1 MTWQSMRKR
10 VSALALAA
18 VLTVTLAVPAA
29 AAEAIGDGVRPTCDE
44 AYYATLDY
52 YGNLLEGSV
61 VKSYAMN
68 GRDSLTDYG
77 VYDTV
82 ENLTDGTAPV
92 RGEGSTSFRFGAAVP
107 DHFYFEG
114 RTKKP
119 FEDLPWTLT
128 LRYTLNGV
136 PTKAE
141 DLAGKQGVVEIL
153 LDIVPN
159 ELASDYA
166 RYNYTLAATA
176 LFNQDDILSLEAPGA
191 QVQLVGNLRTV
202 LFLCLPGE
210 EQHFTIRVG
219 SNDFSFGGLTV
230 LMMPATL
237 AQLEEIAKLSERK
250 DDLEE
255 DYRALS
261 GSLDEL
267 LDALADIQN
276 GLYASAK
283 GLDQLDAARGTF
295 SNGKGVLYEGT
306 DRLRADL
313 SNLADLLVP
322 VEQRVQLLSQ
332 TVTDSKA
339 VLNELTD
346 ATVTL
351 QSQLAE
357 MEVALYGL
365 EQGTYD
371 LRNVISLAAGMENSL
386 LRLESAL
393 GGVHVGGGS
402 IGANSSRG
410 LVEKVKNVHGAYAAE
425 DTETFLQKM
434 LEAQGTGSAEAKAKA
449 AGMKQLLELSQT
461 PGFTPGA
468 LTADQQAA
476 LAAAKQLE
484 GLRQAKDQTG
494 MGFQDF
500 CGHVVEKPEQ
510 AKQMNDLWLIYSAGG
525 SVSGRA
531 SLRNRSAS
539 EINEIKVT
547 VPAAPLPETPAA
559 PEQPVETPPE
569 TPDQPQTPDQIQTPD
584 QTQTPEMP
592 QPPETPSPEAP
603 AETPEETLPPEQTAE
618 PAPETPEVPA
628 SPAENGEPQAQ
639 EAPEAETLGKGHM
652 TARLVVYEGDPDG
665 GDSDGGDSDGGDS
678 DSGDSEPPD
687 TGSDSGSGSDSS
699 DGSDVP
705 GGDTSGGDTIPGET
719 TPGETT
725 PGETTP
731 GETTPGETTPG
742 ETTPPGE
749 TPPGGTTPGGTT
761 PGTPTNPGK
770 PPENNTVGG
779 AVVDLIASGLDSAAA
794 QINAIQSQLNASLN
808 EIKRPTA
815 AVAGDLA
822 NLCGAL
828 DILLRD
834 LDDAEDLT
842 AALGQSAGT
851 LREIL
856 EDVDALRTVLNGYE
870 PTLQEALANAGTLSA
885 SAVTTIRDTESMIAD
900 AENLARSTGR
910 DLDAGTKQSLRGLS
924 AALRQTAK
932 ALATTKQ
939 VKEAKNTVT
948 QIIEDTWNEYTG
960 DVNNILLMD
969 ATAEPVS
976 LTDERNPAPDS
987 IQVLIRTQEIKTED
1001 GEEDEESAAAKEK
1014 TTFWG
1019 RVTQML
1025 RDFWNAV
1032 TGVFR

>member
-1 MTWQSMRKR
+1 MTWQTMSKR
-10 VSALALAA
+10 VSALVLAA
-18 VLTVTLAVPAA
+18 VLTVTLTLPAA
-29 AAEAIGDGVRPTCDE
+29 AAEAIGDGVTPTYDE

-77 VYDTV
+77 VYDEV
-82 ENLTDGTAPV
+82 VNLTDSSVPV
-92 RGEGSTSFRFGAAVP
+92 SGEGGSTSFQFAGGAP

-114 RTKKP
+114 KTKKP
-119 FEDLPWTLT
+119 FEDLPWTIS

-136 PTKAE
+136 PAKAE
-141 DLAGKQGVVEIL
+141 ELAGKQGVVEIL

-159 ELASDYA
+159 ENAGDYA

-176 LFNQDDILSLEAPGA
+176 LFNQDDILSLEAEGA

-230 LMMPATL
+230 MMMPATL
-237 AQLEEIAKLSERK
+237 VQLEEIAKLSERK

-295 SNGKGVLYEGT
+295 SGGKGALYSGT
-306 DRLRADL
+306 DRLREDL
-313 SNLADLLVP
+313 SNLADILAP

-339 VLNELTD
+339 VLNEMVD

-351 QSQLAE
+351 QAQLTE
-357 MEVALYGL
+357 METALYGL
-365 EQGTYD
+365 EQGTSD
-371 LRNVISLAAGMENSL
+371 LRSVIGLAADMEGNL

-402 IGANSSRG
+402 VATNSRG

-434 LEAQGTGSAEAKAKA
+434 LEAQGVGSAEAKAKA
-449 AGMKQLLELSQT
+449 AGMKQLLDADKAGLPVPPEQQT
-461 PGFTPGA
+461 A
-468 LTADQQAA
+468 LE
-476 LAAAKQLE
+476 AAKQMETLH
-484 GLRQAKDQTG
+484 QVKQQTN
-494 MGFQDF
+494 MGFRDF
-500 CGHVVEKPEQ
+500 CGQVTKDPDT

-525 SVSGRA
+525 AVSGKA
-531 SLRNRSAS
+531 ALRNRPVP
-539 EINEIKVT
+539 EVV
-547 VPAAPLPETPAA
+547 VPAVPEPPQAPAEP
-559 PEQPVETPPE
+559 PEQ
-569 TPDQPQTPDQIQTPD
+569 DR
-584 QTQTPEMP
+584 
-592 QPPETPSPEAP
+592 PSEP
-603 AETPEETLPPEQTAE
+603 AETPDLPQSPEAAAPETGAPEEPAVSEEAEQ
-618 PAPETPEVPA
+618 PAPEEEQGPPVPEDA
-628 SPAENGEPQAQ
+628 
-639 EAPEAETLGKGHM
+639 EAPETLKKGQM
-652 TARLVVYEGDPDG
+652 SARLVVYEALDGD
-665 GDSDGGDSDGGDS
+665 
-678 DSGDSEPPD
+678 DSGASDQDGASGED
-687 TGSDSGSGSDSS
+687 DGSSGSDGSSGDDSPGGS
-699 DGSDVP
+699 DGSSGDDSP
-705 GGDTSGGDTIPGET
+705 SGNDSPSGDNGSSGDGGSSKPE
-719 TPGETT
+719 TPGEGDGA
-725 PGETTP
+725 PSGP
-731 GETTPGETTPG
+731 DAPS
-742 ETTPPGE
+742 
-749 TPPGGTTPGGTT
+749 
-761 PGTPTNPGK
+761 NPGK
-770 PPENNTVGG
+770 PPENDTVGG
-779 AVVDLIASGLDSAAA
+779 AVVDLITSGLDSATAR
-794 QINAIQSQLNASLN
+794 IDAIQSQLNASLN
-808 EIKRPTA
+808 QIKRPTA

-822 NLCGAL
+822 NLCGEL
-828 DILLRD
+828 NYLLRD

-856 EDVDALRTVLNGYE
+856 EDVDALRIVLNDYE
-870 PTLQEALANAGTLSA
+870 PTLQEALTSAGTLSA
-885 SAVTTIRDTESMIAD
+885 SAVTTIRDTETLLSD

-969 ATAEPVS
+969 ATAEAVS
-976 LTDERNPAPDS
+976 LTDKRNPSPDS
-987 IQVLIRTQEIKTED
+987 IQVLIRTQEIKTEKA
-1001 GEEDEESAAAKEK
+1001 EEDEASAAVKEES
-1014 TTFWG
+1014 TFWG
-1019 RVTQML
+1019 RVTQMF

-1032 TGVFR
+1032 TGVFH

>member
-10 VSALALAA
+10 ASALALAA
-18 VLTVTLAVPAA
+18 ALTVTLTVPAA
-29 AAEAIGDGVRPTCDE
+29 AAEAIGDGVAPTYDE

-61 VKSYAMN
+61 VKSCAMN
-68 GRDSLTDYG
+68 GKDVLTDYG
-77 VYDTV
+77 VYDEV
-82 ENLTDGTAPV
+82 VNLTDGTVPV
-92 RGEGSTSFRFGAAVP
+92 SGEGGSTSFRFAGGAP

-114 RTKKP
+114 KTKRP

-159 ELASDYA
+159 ENASDYA

-176 LFNQDDILSLEAPGA
+176 LFNQDDILSLEAEGA

-261 GSLDEL
+261 GSLDDL

-283 GLDQLDAARGTF
+283 GLDQLDAARGAF
-295 SNGKGVLYEGT
+295 SSGKGALYEGT
-306 DRLRADL
+306 DRLRGDL
-313 SNLADLLVP
+313 SNLADILAP
-322 VEQRVQLLSQ
+322 VEQRIQILSQ

-339 VLNELTD
+339 VLNEMTD

-351 QSQLAE
+351 QSQLTE

-365 EQGTYD
+365 EEGTYD
-371 LRNVISLAAGMENSL
+371 LKRVIDLAADMEGSL
-386 LRLESAL
+386 LRLENAL

-402 IGANSSRG
+402 VATNSRG
-410 LVEKVKNVHGAYAAE
+410 LVEKVKSVHGAYAAE
-425 DTETFLQKM
+425 DAETFFQKM

-449 AGMKQLLELSQT
+449 AGMAQLLAADKA
-461 PGFTPGA
+461 GFPVP
-468 LTADQQAA
+468 ADQQAA

-484 GLRQAKDQTG
+484 TLHQAKQQTG

-500 CGHVVEKPEQ
+500 CGQVTKDPNT
-510 AKQMNDLWLIYSAGG
+510 AKQMNDLWLIYSSG
-525 SVSGRA
+525 SASGKA
-531 SLRNRSAS
+531 ALRNRSAS
-539 EINEIKVT
+539 EISIT
-547 VPAAPLPETPAA
+547 VPAVPEQTQPPEETQPQAPEAPQPSETPQSPENAQNPEQSQPSEIPQLPETSQAPETPVPETSAGTPEEPSA
-559 PEQPVETPPE
+559 PEQAPAAEEEPAANPPE
-569 TPDQPQTPDQIQTPD
+569 TS
-584 QTQTPEMP
+584 E
-592 QPPETPSPEAP
+592 
-603 AETPEETLPPEQTAE
+603 AETPEILR
-618 PAPETPEVPA
+618 
-628 SPAENGEPQAQ
+628 
-639 EAPEAETLGKGHM
+639 KGQM
-652 TARLVVYEGDPDG
+652 SARLVVYENLDD
-665 GDSDGGDSDGGDS
+665 DS
-678 DSGDSEPPD
+678 DSEESGDSGEND
-687 TGSDSGSGSDSS
+687 ND
-699 DGSDVP
+699 
-705 GGDTSGGDTIPGET
+705 SGGDDASEPSDTSEPTDTPEPNDTQEPVET
-719 TPGETT
+719 PE
-725 PGETTP
+725 PS
-731 GETTPGETTPG
+731 
-742 ETTPPGE
+742 TPPASGGDGE
-749 TPPGGTTPGGTT
+749 PPASGDAPAD
-761 PGTPTNPGK
+761 PGK
-770 PPENNTVGG
+770 PPENDTVGG
-779 AVVDLIASGLDSAAA
+779 AVVDLITSGLDSASAR
-794 QINAIQSQLNASLN
+794 IDAIQSQLTTSLN
-808 EIKRPTA
+808 QIKRPTA

-822 NLCGAL
+822 NLCGEL
-828 DILLRD
+828 DVLLRD
-834 LDDAEDLT
+834 LDDAEDLM

-856 EDVDALRTVLNGYE
+856 ADVDALRTVLNGYE

-885 SAVTTIRDTESMIAD
+885 SAVTTIRDTETLLTD
-900 AENLARSTGR
+900 AENLARSTGT

-960 DVNNILLMD
+960 DVNNLLLMD

-976 LTDERNPAPDS
+976 LTDERNPAPTS
-987 IQVLIRTQEIKTED
+987 IQVLIRTQEIK
-1001 GEEDEESAAAKEK
+1001 EEDEEEDEASAAAKKE

-1032 TGVFR
+1032 TGVFQ

>member
-1 MTWQSMRKR
+1 MTWQNMRKR
-10 VSALALAA
+10 ALSLALAA
-18 VLTVTLAVPAA
+18 VLTVTLTVPAA

-61 VKSYAMN
+61 VKSCAMN
-68 GRDSLTDYG
+68 GKDVLTDYG
-77 VYDTV
+77 VYEEV
-82 ENLTDGTAPV
+82 VNLTDGTAPIS
-92 RGEGSTSFRFGAAVP
+92 GEGGSTSFRFPGGAP

-114 RTKKP
+114 KTKKP
-119 FEDLPWTLT
+119 FQDLPWTLT

-136 PTKAE
+136 PAKAE
-141 DLAGKQGVVEIL
+141 DLAGKQGVVELL

-159 ELASDYA
+159 ENAADYA

-176 LFNQDDILSLEAPGA
+176 IFNQDDILSLEAPGA

-210 EQHFTIRVG
+210 EEHFTIRVG
-219 SNDFSFGGLTV
+219 SDDFSFGGLTV

-261 GSLDEL
+261 GSLDDL

-295 SNGKGVLYEGT
+295 SGGKGALYEGT
-306 DRLRADL
+306 DRLRGDL
-313 SNLADLLVP
+313 SNLADILAP
-322 VEQRVQLLSQ
+322 VEQRIQLLSQ

-339 VLNELTD
+339 VLNEMTD

-351 QSQLAE
+351 QGQLAE

-365 EQGTYD
+365 EEGTYD
-371 LRNVISLAAGMENSL
+371 LKRVIDLAADMEGSL

-402 IGANSSRG
+402 VATNSRG
-410 LVEKVKNVHGAYAAE
+410 LVEKVKNVHGAYAAK

-449 AGMKQLLELSQT
+449 AGMAKLLSVSQT
-461 PGFTPGA
+461 PGFTPEV
-468 LTADQQAA
+468 LPADQREA

-484 GLRQAKDQTG
+484 GLRQAKDQTN
-494 MGFQDF
+494 MGFKDF
-500 CGHVVEKPEQ
+500 CGQVTQNPDT

-525 SVSGRA
+525 STSGKM
-531 SLRNRSAS
+531 RNRSAA
-539 EINEIKVT
+539 EIQIT
-547 VPAAPLPETPAA
+547 VPAVPA
-559 PEQPVETPPE
+559 PEQP
-569 TPDQPQTPDQIQTPD
+569 
-584 QTQTPEMP
+584 QTPE
-592 QPPETPSPEAP
+592 QSR
-603 AETPEETLPPEQTAE
+603 TPEETPDPAESPEKAPGIPAE
-618 PAPETPEVPA
+618 PEAREA
-628 SPAENGEPQAQ
+628 EPQQTQ
-639 EAPEAETLGKGHM
+639 EAPEEETPEALRKGQR
-652 TARLVVYEGDPDG
+652 TARLVVYDSLVEESPDEEGPEENGGSPDEPDNTPDSGETLEPEETPESGETLEPEETPESDETPAPDTTPPPDSPAEPGPTPGEDPDG
-665 GDSDGGDSDGGDS
+665 TPSA
-678 DSGDSEPPD
+678 PD
-687 TGSDSGSGSDSS
+687 TPSTPDK
-699 DGSDVP
+699 P
-705 GGDTSGGDTIPGET
+705 GD
-719 TPGETT
+719 
-725 PGETTP
+725 
-731 GETTPGETTPG
+731 
-742 ETTPPGE
+742 
-749 TPPGGTTPGGTT
+749 
-761 PGTPTNPGK
+761 
-770 PPENNTVGG
+770 TVGG
-779 AVVDLIASGLDSAAA
+779 AVVDLITSGLDSATA
-794 QINAIQSQLNASLN
+794 QIDAIQSRLNSSLN
-808 EIKRPTA
+808 QIKGPAA

-822 NLCGAL
+822 DLCGEL
-828 DILLRD
+828 DVLLRD
-834 LDDAEDLT
+834 LDDAEDLMS
-842 AALGQSAGT
+842 ALGRSAGT

-856 EDVDALRTVLNGYE
+856 ADVDALRNVLNGYE

-885 SAVTTIRDTESMIAD
+885 SAVTTIRDTETLLTD
-900 AENLARSTGR
+900 AENLARSTGK

-976 LTDERNPAPDS
+976 LTDERNPAPSS
-987 IQVLIRTQEIKTED
+987 IQVLIRTQEIKAED
-1001 GEEDEESAAAKEK
+1001 AEEDEASAAEKEK

>member
-1 MTWQSMRKR
+1 MTWQTMSKR

-18 VLTVTLAVPAA
+18 VLTVTLTLPAA
-29 AAEAIGDGVRPTCDE
+29 AAEAIGDGVTPTYDE

-68 GRDSLTDYG
+68 GRDRLTDYG
-77 VYDTV
+77 VYDEV
-82 ENLTDGTAPV
+82 VNLTDNSVPV
-92 RGEGSTSFRFGAAVP
+92 SGEGSTSFQFTGGVP

-114 RTKKP
+114 KTKKP
-119 FEDLPWTLT
+119 FEDLPWTIT

-136 PTKAE
+136 PAKAE
-141 DLAGKQGVVEIL
+141 ELAGKQGVVEIL

-159 ELASDYA
+159 ANAGDYA

-176 LFNQDDILSLEAPGA
+176 LFNQDDILSLEAEGA

-230 LMMPATL
+230 MMMPATL

-283 GLDQLDAARGTF
+283 GLDQLDAARETF
-295 SNGKGVLYEGT
+295 SGGKGALYSGT
-306 DRLRADL
+306 DRLREDL
-313 SNLADLLVP
+313 SNLADILAP

-332 TVTDSKA
+332 TVTDSKI
-339 VLNELTD
+339 VLNEMVD

-351 QSQLAE
+351 QAQLAE
-357 MEVALYGL
+357 METALYGL

-371 LRNVISLAAGMENSL
+371 LRSVIGLAADMEGSL

-402 IGANSSRG
+402 VATNSRG

-434 LEAQGTGSAEAKAKA
+434 LEAQGVGSAEAKAKA
-449 AGMKQLLELSQT
+449 AGMKQLLDADKAGLPVP
-461 PGFTPGA
+461 PG
-468 LTADQQAA
+468 QQAA
-476 LAAAKQLE
+476 LEAAKQMETLHE
-484 GLRQAKDQTG
+484 VKQQTN
-494 MGFQDF
+494 MDFRDF
-500 CGHVVEKPEQ
+500 CGQVTKDPDT

-525 SVSGRA
+525 AVSGKA
-531 SLRNRSAS
+531 TLRNRPVS
-539 EINEIKVT
+539 EAVI
-547 VPAAPLPETPAA
+547 PAAPVPELPQA
-559 PEQPVETPPE
+559 PTEPQPSEP
-569 TPDQPQTPDQIQTPD
+569 PQTPDLPR
-584 QTQTPEMP
+584 
-592 QPPETPSPEAP
+592 PPETAVPETEAPEESAVPEESEQPAPEEPQEPSAPEEAP
-603 AETPEETLPPEQTAE
+603 AEEENVGTPEMLK
-618 PAPETPEVPA
+618 
-628 SPAENGEPQAQ
+628 
-639 EAPEAETLGKGHM
+639 KGQM
-652 TARLVVYEGDPDG
+652 SARLVVYETLDGD
-665 GDSDGGDSDGGDS
+665 
-678 DSGDSEPPD
+678 DSGA
-687 TGSDSGSGSDSS
+687 SGQ
-699 DGSDVP
+699 DGSSS
-705 GGDTSGGDTIPGET
+705 GDDNSSGDDSSGGDGSSGGDNNPSGDGGSGKPE
-719 TPGETT
+719 TPGEGDGA
-725 PGETTP
+725 PSDP
-731 GETTPGETTPG
+731 DAPS
-742 ETTPPGE
+742 
-749 TPPGGTTPGGTT
+749 
-761 PGTPTNPGK
+761 NPGK
-770 PPENNTVGG
+770 PPENDTVGG
-779 AVVDLIASGLDSAAA
+779 AVVDLITSGLDSATAR
-794 QINAIQSQLNASLN
+794 IDAIQSQLNASLN
-808 EIKRPTA
+808 QIKRPTA

-822 NLCGAL
+822 NLCGEL

-834 LDDAEDLT
+834 LDDAEDLM

-870 PTLQEALANAGTLSA
+870 PTLQEALANTGALSA
-885 SAVTTIRDTESMIAD
+885 SAVTTIRDAETLLAD
-900 AENLARSTGR
+900 AENLARSTGK

-976 LTDERNPAPDS
+976 LTDERNPAPTS
-987 IQVLIRTQEIKTED
+987 IQILIRTQEIKEEKP
-1001 GEEDEESAAAKEK
+1001 EEDEASAAVKEK

-1019 RVTQML
+1019 RVTQMF

-1032 TGVFR
+1032 TGVFQ